1 MLLIAALHLLQK
13 IFHCGLR
20 MAFSDLAQQ
29 LSVLA
34 AKGGDHRFML
44 FCCPGNAP
52 VGMDVGCAHRIQYLL
67 LVKQH
72 AGLAVAVKA
81 DDDIM
86 ELAVERRVC
95 AARLD
100 SFADK
105 LDHFAVYFMKP
116 VAGFVSYGVDRVE
129 RDEHFQI
136 AVYLID
142 IAGMRQS

>member
-1 MLLIAALHLLQK
+1 
-13 IFHCGLR
+13 
-20 MAFSDLAQQ
+20 
-29 LSVLA
+29 
-34 AKGGDHRFML
+34 
-44 FCCPGNAP
+44 
-52 VGMDVGCAHRIQYLL
+52 
-67 LVKQH
+67 
-72 AGLAVAVKA
+72 
-81 DDDIM
+81 M

-100 SFADK
+100 SFVDK

-142 IAGMRQS
+142 IAGIICVKADDRCTLIGVDLKQVLTFECAERLPDRHAADAVTL